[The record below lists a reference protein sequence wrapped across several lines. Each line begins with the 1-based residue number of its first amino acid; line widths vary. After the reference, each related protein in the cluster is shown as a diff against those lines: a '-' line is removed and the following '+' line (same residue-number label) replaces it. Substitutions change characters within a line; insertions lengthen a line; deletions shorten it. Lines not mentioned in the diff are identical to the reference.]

1 MAYLSEAERVKKHV
15 RETLTAQERLLHWW
29 HYHWIYAAVSAA
41 ALLLGVYFA
50 AQALSNPHP
59 DYTIG
64 WVGTYPLSQ
73 EQEAAVAEG
82 LAPFGEDQ
90 NGDGKIC
97 IIVRQYLLDLEAMHR
112 RGMTNGEQEYAS
124 LLALEADLT
133 TGQSGLFLTVQ
144 PAAFQQYSGALLYR
158 DGSEPAEGAEDWEN
172 MVIPCGE
179 GLYLG
184 CRGCWVEGQQP
195 GLDAARSLWCRFL
208 CSGEKLTLHGI

>member
-15 RETLTAQERLLHWW
+15 LETLTTQERLLHWW

-64 WVGTYPLSQ
+64 WVGTYPLSP

-97 IIVRQYLLDLEAMHR
+97 ITVRQYLLDLEAMHR

-124 LLALEADLT
+124 LLALEADLA

-144 PAAFQQYSGALLYR
+144 PAAFQQ
-158 DGSEPAEGAEDWEN
+158 PKFW
-172 MVIPCGE
+172 
-179 GLYLG
+179 
-184 CRGCWVEGQQP
+184 
-195 GLDAARSLWCRFL
+195 
-208 CSGEKLTLHGI
+208 

>member
-1 MAYLSEAERVKKHV
+1 MKLLLNFFSKKL
-15 RETLTAQERLLHWW
+15 RESRGQRPLAHSAQERC
-29 HYHWIYAAVSAA
+29 
-41 ALLLGVYFA
+41 
-50 AQALSNPHP
+50 PHP

-64 WVGTYPLSQ
+64 WVGTYPLSP

-90 NGDGKIC
+90 NGDGIIC
-97 IIVRQYLLDLEAMHR
+97 ITVRQYLLDLEAMHR

-124 LLALEADLT
+124 LLALEADLA

-158 DGSEPAEGAEDWEN
+158 DGSEPAEGAEDWQN

-195 GLDAARSLWCRFL
+195 GLDAARSLWGRFL
-208 CSGEKLTLHGI
+208 CSGEKLTLHGV

>member
-64 WVGTYPLSQ
+64 WVGTYPLSP

-172 MVIPCGE
+172 MVIPCGK

-195 GLDAARSLWCRFL
+195 GLDAARSLWGRFL